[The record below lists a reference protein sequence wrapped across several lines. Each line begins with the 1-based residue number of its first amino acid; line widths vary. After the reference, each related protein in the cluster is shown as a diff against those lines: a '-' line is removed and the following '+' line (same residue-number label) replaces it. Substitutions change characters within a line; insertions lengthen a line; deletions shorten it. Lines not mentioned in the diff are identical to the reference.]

1 MMLIIFEIARVGDLA
16 TSVSEN
22 IIQSNVQ
29 LTFAHIALNS
39 SVLLKLLG

>member
-1 MMLIIFEIARVGDLA
+1 MMQIIFEIARVGDL
-16 TSVSEN
+16 VSEN
-22 IIQSNVQ
+22 IIKSNVQ